1 VATRRTKTE
10 RINERQAKVAALR
23 EAEAARK
30 RRVMTSFVAVGL
42 VAVVLVAL
50 VVAYVAT
57 NKSTSNTGSGSS
69 AAAAPVADKVAS
81 VPGGTFDSVGAG
93 NASTPP
99 RPIKGAPPLKQGSKP
114 KVLYMG
120 AEYCPYCAAE
130 RWAVAA
136 ALSRFGTFH
145 NLGQTHSSS
154 ADVYPSTPTLSF
166 HGATYSSKYLAF
178 NGYELQSNVRQGT
191 SYAPL
196 DHPPAA
202 DQQLF
207 QKYDAPPYVS
217 SQTAG
222 SIPFID
228 FGGKYMI
235 QGASYN
241 PGLLKGMTHQ
251 QVADAMHDPNS
262 PVAKSVIGTANLI
275 TAALCKQTGDQPGDV
290 CSSSGVTAAASHLK

>member
-1 VATRRTKTE
+1 VATRRTKAE
-10 RINERQAKVAALR
+10 RVNERQAKVAAMR

-42 VAVVLVAL
+42 IAVVLIAI
-50 VVAYVAT
+50 VVAKLALGS
-57 NKSTSNTGSGSS
+57 STSGSASS
-69 AAAAPVADKVAS
+69 NAGTAVTKAVAS
-81 VPGGTFDSVGAG
+81 VPSATFDKIGSGGVKAG
-93 NASTPP
+93 P
-99 RPIKGAPPLKQGSKP
+99 RPIKGGAPALQQGGKP

-130 RWAVAA
+130 RWAVAT
-136 ALSRFGTFH
+136 ALSRFGSFQ

-178 NGYELQSNVRQGT
+178 SGYELQSNVRSGT
-191 SYAPL
+191 SYATL
-196 DHPPAA
+196 DTPPAEDKA
-202 DQQLF
+202 LF

-217 SQTAG
+217 AQTAG

-235 QGASYN
+235 QGASYS
-241 PGLLKGMTHQ
+241 PDLLKGMTHQ
-251 QVADAMHDPNS
+251 QVADALHDPSS
-262 PVAKSVIGTANLI
+262 PVAKSVVGTANLI
-275 TAALCKQTGDQPGDV
+275 TAVLCRQTGNQPGNV
-290 CSSSGVTAAASHLK
+290 CSSSGVTAAASQLK

>member
-1 VATRRTKTE
+1 VATRRTKAE
-10 RINERQAKVAALR
+10 RINERQAKVAAMR

-30 RRVMTSFVAVGL
+30 RRVAVSFTAVGL
-42 VAVVLVAL
+42 IAVVLIAF
-50 VVAYVAT
+50 VVARLALG
-57 NKSTSNTGSGSS
+57 SSPTGSGSS
-69 AAAAPVADKVAS
+69 NAATAVTNAVAN
-81 VPGGTFDSVGAG
+81 VPGGTFDKVGVG
-93 NASTPP
+93 DVQSPP
-99 RPIKGAPPLKQGSKP
+99 QPIKGGAPALKQGSKP

-196 DHPPAA
+196 DTPPAA
-202 DQQLF
+202 DKALF

-222 SIPFID
+222 SIPFVD

-241 PGLLKGMTHQ
+241 PGVLKGMSHL
-251 QVADAMHDPNS
+251 QVAQAMHDPNS
-262 PVAKSVIGTANLI
+262 PVAKSVVGTANMI
-275 TAALCKQTGDQPGDV
+275 TAVLCKQTGNQPGNV
-290 CSSSGVTAAASHLK
+290 CSSSGVTAAAQRLG